1 MLILIRSKKFEE
13 NGMHIDENKK
23 FDKRNVA
30 RNIRNGIITQKD
42 YETFVSRL
50 PDASSKLFNPEETS
64 SDQVE
69 VEPREES
76 ETSFKKKGIKKKGKG
91 KGK

>member
-1 MLILIRSKKFEE
+1 
-13 NGMHIDENKK
+13 MHIDEQKK

-42 YETFVSRL
+42 YETFLSRL
-50 PDASSKLFNPEETS
+50 PDSGGKLFNPEET
-64 SDQVE
+64 DLVE
-69 VEPREES
+69 IESREENEPPS
-76 ETSFKKKGIKKKGKG
+76 KKKGIKKKAKG

>member
-1 MLILIRSKKFEE
+1 
-13 NGMHIDENKK
+13 MHIDEDKK

-30 RNIRNGIITQKD
+30 RNIKNGIITQKD

-50 PDASSKLFNPEETS
+50 PDVSSKLFNPEETS
-64 SDQVE
+64 TDLVE
-69 VEPREES
+69 IESREES
-76 ETSFKKKGIKKKGKG
+76 ETSSKKKGIKKKAKG

>member
-1 MLILIRSKKFEE
+1 
-13 NGMHIDENKK
+13 MHIDEQKK

-42 YETFVSRL
+42 YESFVSRL

-64 SDQVE
+64 TDLAEIES
-69 VEPREES
+69 REES
-76 ETSFKKKGIKKKGKG
+76 EPKKKGIKKKARGKG
-91 KGK
+91 K

>member
-1 MLILIRSKKFEE
+1 
-13 NGMHIDENKK
+13 MHIDEQKK

-30 RNIRNGIITQKD
+30 RNIKNGIITQKD

-64 SDQVE
+64 TDLAE
-69 VEPREES
+69 VESREES
-76 ETSFKKKGIKKKGKG
+76 GPSSKRKGIRKKAKGKG
-91 KGK
+91 K